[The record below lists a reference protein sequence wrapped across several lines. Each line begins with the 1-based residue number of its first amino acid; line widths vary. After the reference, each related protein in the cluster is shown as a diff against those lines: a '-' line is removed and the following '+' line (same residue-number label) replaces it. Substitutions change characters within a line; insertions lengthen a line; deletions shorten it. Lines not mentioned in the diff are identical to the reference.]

1 MTKRIL
7 ILGGTGFIGPEQV
20 KYAVERGHDVT
31 LFNRGS
37 NKTMFPGLK
46 ALQGDR
52 NVDGA
57 VDVLK
62 GKTWDFV
69 IDNHSPGSMKWVID
83 ATNVLKGS
91 IGQYIFVSTTGVY
104 ADSAHVEPSED
115 SPLLPLLDTTN
126 DAEVR
131 SSDRGQYSARKATC
145 EKIAR
150 DTLGAD
156 KVTVIRPGL
165 IVGPGDV
172 SDRFTYWPWRIEKGG
187 EVLAPGNF
195 DDPVQWIDV
204 RDLTQFMVRC
214 GENGTTGIFNAA
226 GPIVPCGI
234 AGLLYGI
241 KSCFSNDATF
251 TWASQQ
257 FLSANKVRSWA
268 EMPVWS
274 FKGTSTYAFCTTK
287 NDKAKSAGLT
297 FRSLADTVNAAM
309 TWYHSKPAADQ
320 EKLRAGMTLEREK
333 ELLAL
338 WHSSGQK

>member
-1 MTKRIL
+1 MAKRIL

-31 LFNRGS
+31 LFNRGN
-37 NKTMFPGLK
+37 NKTMFPKLK
-46 ALQGDR
+46 ALIGDR

-62 GKTWDFV
+62 GKTYDFV

-83 ATNVLKGS
+83 AANVLKGNV
-91 IGQYIFVSTTGVY
+91 GQYILVSTTGVY
-104 ADSAHVEPSED
+104 ADTANVEPREE
-115 SPLLPLLDTTN
+115 SPLLPLLSTTD

-131 SSDRGQYSARKATC
+131 SSDRAKYSARKATC

-150 DTLGAD
+150 DTFGED
-156 KVTVIRPGL
+156 KVTIIRPGL

-187 EVLAPGNF
+187 EIIAPGKL

-204 RDLTQFMVRC
+204 RDLSQFMVRC
-214 GENGTTGIFNAA
+214 GENKTTGIFNAA
-226 GPIVPCGI
+226 GPIVPCGV
-234 AGLLYGI
+234 GGMLYGI
-241 KSCFSNDATF
+241 KSCFSNDAQF
-251 TWASQQ
+251 TWVSQP

-274 FKGTSTYAFCTTK
+274 YKGTSTYAFCTSA
-287 NDKAKSAGLT
+287 NDKAKAAGLT

-309 TWYHSKPAADQ
+309 TWYHSKPAAEQ

-338 WHSSGQK
+338 WHGSGAK